1 MWARFRARTVPRPV
15 SGQLCETT
23 NGGLIDLISV
33 SCRLSTAGIRF
44 LGILS
49 RQWNWSIVTSG
60 LPPPFMAWRTLTG
73 FPCSARLRRD
83 WDWVPPVPRGR
94 VVSRT
99 AAHNPWPPPAAFQ
112 RPVPITL
119 VPLTVP
125 GCAINEASARI
136 HWCSPRAQSSPRLW
150 PPDGAGALG
159 LSRELRTRPLLAA
172 AVTHVTVGTGLGH

>member
-23 NGGLIDLISV
+23 SGGLIDLISV
-33 SCRLSTAGIRF
+33 SCRLSAAGIRF

-60 LPPPFMAWRTLTG
+60 LPPRFTAWRTLTG
-73 FPCSARLRRD
+73 FPCSARMRYD
-83 WDWVPPVPRGR
+83 WDWAPLYPGNGGVH
-94 VVSRT
+94 T
-99 AAHNPWPPPAAFQ
+99 AAHNPWPPPAVLQ
-112 RPVPITL
+112 RPVPVTL
-119 VPLTVP
+119 VLQTVP
-125 GCAINEASARI
+125 GCAVNEASARV
-136 HWCSPRAQSSPRLW
+136 HWYSPRAQSSPRLW

-159 LSRELRTRPLLAA
+159 LSRELRTRPPLAA